1 MENPIK
7 RGILSIA
14 VLVSLFG
21 LLFSCATPALEDY
34 RPKSAQEKDVLAVF
48 TEMIEARKN
57 QDFYEYMDFFRDD
70 AKIFKRLHPG
80 SNSGSF
86 KPKKEYEESPGE
98 EFGIQ
103 LNRLRWARI
112 WQFWISG
119 INKGKSGAIWNLRWK
134 RKMVNGLWLNTIIL
148 PTEDKDLTIVPGSG
162 FWVQRL

>member
-14 VLVSLFG
+14 ILVSLFG

-34 RPKSAQEKDVLAVF
+34 RPKSAQEKEVLAVF

-103 LNRLRWARI
+103 LNPTHFQIKMGEDLAI
-112 WQFWISG
+112 LDFW
-119 INKGKSGAIWNLRWK
+119 NKQREVWSHLKFEMEK
-134 RKMVNGLWLNTIIL
+134 ENGQWLVIKYDYT
-148 PTEDKDLTIVPGSG
+148 PY
-162 FWVQRL
+162 RR

>member
-1 MENPIK
+1 MENPMQ
-7 RGILSIA
+7 RVILSIA
-14 VLVSLFG
+14 ILVSLFG

-34 RPKSAQEKDVLAVF
+34 RPKSAQEKEVLAVF

-86 KPKKEYEESPGE
+86 IPKEVYEESPGE

-103 LNRLRWARI
+103 LNPAYFQIKMGEDLAI
-112 WQFWISG
+112 LEFWNRHREVMSHLKLEMEKE
-119 INKGKSGAIWNLRWK
+119 KGQ
-134 RKMVNGLWLNTIIL
+134 WLVIKYDYT
-148 PTEDKDLTIVPGSG
+148 PY
-162 FWVQRL
+162 RR

>member
-1 MENPIK
+1 MENPMQ
-7 RGILSIA
+7 RVILSIA
-14 VLVSLFG
+14 ILASLLG

-86 KPKKEYEESPGE
+86 IPKEEYEESPGE

-103 LNRLRWARI
+103 LNPTHFQIKMGEDLAI
-112 WQFWISG
+112 LDFW
-119 INKGKSGAIWNLRWK
+119 NKQREVWSHLKFEMEK
-134 RKMVNGLWLNTIIL
+134 ENGQWLVIKYDYT
-148 PTEDKDLTIVPGSG
+148 PY
-162 FWVQRL
+162 RR